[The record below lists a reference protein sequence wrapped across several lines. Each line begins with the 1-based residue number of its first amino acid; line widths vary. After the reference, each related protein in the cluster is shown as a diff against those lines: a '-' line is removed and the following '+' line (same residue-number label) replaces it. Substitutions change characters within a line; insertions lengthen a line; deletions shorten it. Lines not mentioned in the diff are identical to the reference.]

1 MSTVW
6 FHVCFLFLHLVS
18 LELLRQ
24 DVKQIQKGFSIATSE
39 LVHDKDNVRLKVILE
54 FSGSFTKVK
63 NVFNFFWNVHTLGLL
78 SSTWLTQFQPCIMT
92 YFKIEKKC

>member
-1 MSTVW
+1 MNTVW

-39 LVHDKDNVRLKVILE
+39 LVHDKDNVRLKVIPA
-54 FSGSFTKVK
+54 FSGSFIKVK
-63 NVFNFFWNVHTLGLL
+63 NVFGIYVLL
-78 SSTWLTQFQPCIMT
+78 DYYCQHG
-92 YFKIEKKC
+92 